1 MFRFEDPIYLYLLV
15 LIPILALIRFV
26 SYRNQRKRLRQFG
39 DPELLKQL
47 MPDVSRFR
55 PLVKFW
61 VLLGA
66 LALLIV
72 MLARPQLGTKISN
85 EKRVGIETIIAM
97 DISNSMLAE
106 DVVPSRLDRSKMMV
120 ENLVDHF
127 TNDKIGLIV
136 FAGDAFVQLP
146 ITSDY
151 VSAKM
156 FLSSISPSMMASQGT
171 DIARAIEMATHSFTQ
186 EEGIG
191 KAIIVI
197 TDGEDHEGGAL
208 EAAKAAKDEGMRVY
222 VLGVGSVNGAPIP
235 VSGTGDYMKDNTG
248 NTVMSALNE
257 DMCKQ
262 VAQAGGGAYI
272 HVENNSAAQQQLDN
286 ELDKLAKKE
295 TTTAVYSEFD
305 EQFQAVGI
313 LVLLLL
319 IVEICILDRRNPL
332 IKRLSLFKRKGV
344 SNQESVVRSKML
356 MILFFLLTPISYLLF
371 PDSCLQTPV
380 SAQTDRQYI
389 RQGNKLFRSGD
400 YPNAEVSYRKA
411 IEKNPKNPQA
421 VFNLGNA
428 LMAQKKDSAAVMQFD
443 SATKLET
450 NPLRK
455 AKAYHNVGV
464 ICQSHKMY
472 GEAIEAYKSALRLN
486 PADDETRYNLVLCK
500 HQQKKQ
506 QQNQQQN
513 QQGNNDQKQDDKK
526 DQQNKD
532 QQKDKQEDKKQQ
544 EQPKPQ
550 MSKENAEQLLNAAI
564 QNEKQT
570 QDKLNKAQQQPQ
582 RRTTLKNW

>member
-26 SYRNQRKRLRQFG
+26 SYRNQRKRLRKFG
-39 DPELLKQL
+39 DPQLLKEL

-55 PLVKFW
+55 PSVKFW
-61 VLLGA
+61 LLLGA

-72 MLARPQLGTKISN
+72 MLARPQMGTKISH

-127 TNDKIGLIV
+127 SNDKIGLIV

-156 FLSSISPSMMASQGT
+156 FLSSIDPSMMATQGT

-197 TDGEDHEGGAL
+197 TDGENHEGGAVEAA
-208 EAAKAAKDEGMRVY
+208 EAAKDLGMRVY
-222 VLGVGSVNGAPIP
+222 VLGVGSANGAPIP
-235 VSGTGDYMKDNTG
+235 ITGTGDYMKDRTG

-257 DMCKQ
+257 EMCKQ

-295 TTTAVYSEFD
+295 TSTAVYSEFD

-313 LVLLLL
+313 LAILLL
-319 IVEICILDRRNPL
+319 ILEICILDRRNPL
-332 IKRLSLFKRKGV
+332 LKRVTLFGRKKAV
-344 SNQESVVRSKML
+344 AILLL
-356 MILFFLLTPISYLLF
+356 MMAMSA
-371 PDSCLQTPV
+371 

-400 YPNAEVSYRKA
+400 YPNAEVAYRKA

-421 VFNLGNA
+421 VYNLGNA
-428 LMAQKKDSAAVMQFD
+428 LMAQKKDSAAVVQFE
-443 SATKLET
+443 SASKLET

-455 AKAYHNVGV
+455 AKAYHNMGV
-464 ICQSHKMY
+464 VCQSHTMY
-472 GEAIEAYKSALRLN
+472 GEAIEAYKNALRLN
-486 PADDETRYNLVLCK
+486 PNDDETRYNLVLCK
-500 HQQKKQ
+500 HQQQKQ
-506 QQNQQQN
+506 QQNQQNQN
-513 QQGNNDQKQDDKK
+513 QQGNDDQKKDDKK
-526 DQQNKD
+526 DQQKQD
-532 QQKDKQEDKKQQ
+532 QQQDKQDKKQQ

-570 QDKLNKAQQQPQ
+570 QDKLKKAQQQPQ
-582 RRTTLKNW
+582 RRAIQNNW

>member
-1 MFRFEDPIYLYLLV
+1 MFRFESPIYLYLLV
-15 LIPILALIRFV
+15 LIPLLALIRYV
-26 SYRNQRKRLRQFG
+26 SYRNQKKRLRKFG
-39 DPELLKQL
+39 DPALLKEL

-55 PLVKFW
+55 PSVKFW
-61 VLLGA
+61 ILQGA

-72 MLARPQLGTKISN
+72 MLARPQMGTKIN
-85 EKRVGIETIIAM
+85 HEKRVGIETIIAM
-97 DISNSMLAE
+97 DISNSMRAE
-106 DVVPSRLDRSKMMV
+106 DIVPSRLDRSKMMV

-156 FLSSISPSMMASQGT
+156 FLSSIDPSMIATQGT
-171 DIARAIEMATHSFTQ
+171 DIAAAINMASHSFTQ

-191 KAIIVI
+191 KAIVVI
-197 TDGEDHEGGAL
+197 TDGEDHEGGAV
-208 EAAKAAKDEGMRVY
+208 EAAQAAKDAGMRVY
-222 VLGVGSVNGAPIP
+222 VLGVGSTNGSPVPIP
-235 VSGTGDYMKDNTG
+235 GTGEYMKDNTG

-272 HVENNSAAQQQLDN
+272 HVENNSAAQEQLDN

-295 TTTAVYSEFD
+295 TATAVYSEFD
-305 EQFQAVGI
+305 EQFQAFGV
-313 LVLLLL
+313 LALLLL
-319 IVEICILDRRNPL
+319 IIEICIFDRRNPL
-332 IKRLSLFKRKGV
+332 LKKISLFGKKPAATV
-344 SNQESVVRSKML
+344 
-356 MILFFLLTPISYLLF
+356 FLLLLV
-371 PDSCLQTPV
+371 CTAA
-380 SAQTDRQYI
+380 SAQSDRQYI
-389 RQGNKLFRSGD
+389 RQGNKLFRMGD

-411 IEKNPKNPQA
+411 VEKNPKNPQA
-421 VFNLGNA
+421 AFNLGNA
-428 LMAQKKDSAAVMQFD
+428 LMAQKKDSAAVEQFQNA
-443 SATKLET
+443 SKLET

-455 AKAYHNVGV
+455 AQSFHNMGV

-472 GEAIEAYKSALRLN
+472 GEAIEAYKNALRLN
-486 PADDETRYNLVLCK
+486 PKDDETRYNLVLCK
-500 HQQKKQ
+500 HQKQKQ
-506 QQNQQQN
+506 DQNKQN
-513 QQGNNDQKQDDKK
+513 QQGSDDQKQDDKNK
-526 DQQNKD
+526 DQKQPEQNKD
-532 QQKDKQEDKKQQ
+532 KQDDKQQ

-570 QDKLNKAQQQPQ
+570 QDKLKQAQQQSQ
-582 RRTTLKNW
+582 RRNIQKNW